1 MCRKDVIM
9 EQLGI
14 EPNLLLAQIVNFL
27 IIFFVLSKLLYKP
40 ILGMLEKRKKEI
52 AAGLELTE
60 KMRQEE
66 EKMNIRKEKLLDEA
80 RKEARNIVEAGKK
93 EADAQA
99 KEIIETAHGAAQGII
114 TKGKEDVVAIRA
126 SMQKDVRRAAVDIAQ
141 AMTKTL
147 LSQVLSAADQHKLIQ
162 KHIKELE
169 KGHT

>member
-1 MCRKDVIM
+1 M

-66 EKMNIRKEKLLDEA
+66 EKMNIRKEKFLEEA
-80 RKEARNIVEAGKK
+80 HKEAQNIVEAGKK
-93 EADAQA
+93 EADAQG
-99 KEIIETAHGAAQGII
+99 KEIIEAAHEAAGGII
-114 TKGKEDVVAIRA
+114 AKGKVDVAALRA
-126 SMQKDVRRAAVDIAQ
+126 SMEKDVRRAAVDIAV
-141 AMTKTL
+141 AMSKQL
-147 LSQVLSAADQHKLIQ
+147 LSKILTPADQHKLIQ
-162 KHIKELE
+162 KHLKELE
-169 KGHT
+169 KVNV

>member
-1 MCRKDVIM
+1 M

-52 AAGLELTE
+52 EAGLELTQKLRE
-60 KMRQEE
+60 EE
-66 EKMNIRKEKLLDEA
+66 EKMTVRKEKLMEEA

-99 KEIIETAHGAAQGII
+99 KEIIEDAHTQAQGII
-114 TKGKEDVVAIRA
+114 AKGKEEVTALRT
-126 SMQKDVRRAAVDIAQ
+126 SMEKDVRRAAVDIAV
-141 AMTKTL
+141 AMTKQL
-147 LSQVLSAADQHKLIQ
+147 LLKILTPADQHKLIQ
-162 KHIKELE
+162 KHVKELE
-169 KGHT
+169 KVNV

>member
-1 MCRKDVIM
+1 MKGFAM

-60 KMRQEE
+60 TMRAEE
-66 EKMNIRKEKLLDEA
+66 EKLNVKKESVLEEA
-80 RKEARNIVEAGKK
+80 RKEGRVIVEASKK

-99 KEIIETAHGAAQGII
+99 KEIIEAAHGTAQGIVV
-114 TKGKEDVVAIRA
+114 KGKEDLVALRA
-126 SMQKDVRRAAVDIAQ
+126 SMEKDVRHAAVDIAQ
-141 AMTKTL
+141 AMTKQL
-147 LSQVLSAADQHKLIQ
+147 LSQVMSPADQHKLIA
-162 KHIKELE
+162 KHLKELE
-169 KGHT
+169 KVNV